1 MYSRFSN
8 VAKVLSPSS
17 LFNNDDDYDMI
28 IPTGESL
35 WYKTQELN
43 DPRTNYSN
51 KATNCQTNSQISYSD
66 ISLIVALMPT

>member
-17 LFNNDDDYDMI
+17 LFNNDDDYDLI
-28 IPTGESL
+28 IPTGERL

-43 DPRTNYSN
+43 DPRTN
-51 KATNCQTNSQISYSD
+51 TQTKQP
-66 ISLIVALMPT
+66 IVKPTVKFPTVINHW